1 MATEIRAGTI
11 LIPRPL
17 HELGYCFTHVELP
30 SLQLLVR
37 LVKTCAKAIFR
48 WHFYEID
55 SVAVKNATYGFIE
68 AFDGKVVSVYD
79 KRSIYTCG
87 VKFVPPVDI
96 KFEFTPLETI
106 SPFSLENILTH
117 FRRDLDIKHFDKC
130 YTFTDLWNNQ
140 NFQRV

>member
-48 WHFYEID
+48 GHFYETD
-55 SVAVKNATYGFIE
+55 SVAVKNATYGYIH
-68 AFDGKVVSVYD
+68 AFDGKVVSSND

-87 VKFVPPVDI
+87 VKFVPSEDI
-96 KFEFTPLETI
+96 KFVFTPLETI
-106 SPFSLENILTH
+106 SPFSLENVLTH
-117 FRRDLDIKHFDKC
+117 FRKELDIKPFDKC
-130 YTFTDLWNNQ
+130 YTFIDLWNNH